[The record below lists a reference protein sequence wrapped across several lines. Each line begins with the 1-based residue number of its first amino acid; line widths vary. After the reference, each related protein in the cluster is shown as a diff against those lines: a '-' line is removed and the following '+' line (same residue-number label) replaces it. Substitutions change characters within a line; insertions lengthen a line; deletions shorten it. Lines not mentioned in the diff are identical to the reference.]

1 VSELYPFLSLIA
13 AMADDEEAASGG
25 GSFGIGSFVL
35 ILVIVALLLWM
46 GYLVLNSRRSRSAAG
61 EPSPLNQTPYMSDDE
76 LENDRT
82 TRVLRA
88 AVFAAVLLAIIL
100 PWYAFNEPDRTA
112 EATEE
117 LEHLYIEEGERWFRN
132 FECHTCHGEDL
143 GGATASFVEPRSGV
157 VTEWIVPSLND
168 VLYRYDESEVR
179 FVIEFGRSGTPMPAN
194 GLEGGGSMTLQE
206 VDQVI
211 AYIASEQIPQ
221 AEVVAKADRNVALA
235 LPRIENGAAATQ
247 IRINRQKARID
258 NVTDAKDVL
267 AAVGGVD
274 DEVLDLLGGAGTCTE
289 ESAAMALTTCDDPG
303 LDTDRDG
310 LTDAAEPRLTEIA
323 AAAHENLTEL
333 AFNADGTANNIQQG
347 AYDVWFDPVNAF
359 TNGDDAGHP
368 VPDLETAELM
378 LAALQGDLL
387 LVEITAQNEEE
398 FLIPLLEGLADLEE
412 SARLMRW
419 SVDFDEVRTEM
430 SDVAGQSVS
439 AEEAERA
446 VGLFNGYC
454 ARCHTG
460 GFSAGSS
467 FEVGPGRGAWAPAI
481 NDGRALV
488 QFPDGD
494 DHIKFIITGTEN
506 AAPYGVNGI
515 GTGRMPGFGTSLS
528 EADIELI
535 ALYERTL

>member
-1 VSELYPFLSLIA
+1 MSELYPFLSLIA
-13 AMADDEEAASGG
+13 ALADDEEAASGG

-347 AYDVWFDPVNAF
+347 AYDVWFDPVKAL